1 VSSQLRLR
9 APRRRGARVAVA
21 VVALGS
27 LIGPPA
33 HEAAASRPWVS
44 ADPSVVI
51 DGGTPE
57 RSQTVL
63 AAVDRYLSVGLEL
76 PDLRVRIHDGE
87 AGCDG
92 YQGYFHSEGEVGVI
106 DLCYPGEFLALHEL
120 GHAWERFNL
129 DDRRRAEFERLT
141 GSTTWRSTS
150 VVWHDRGAERAAN
163 VLAHG
168 LLSTPLE
175 TTRYH
180 AREFELF
187 EALTGHVT
195 PRLAEIAVPDTT
207 VAPLDQEQQTRLTA
221 YLEWRH
227 ANA

>member
-1 VSSQLRLR
+1 MNSQLRFR
-9 APRRRGARVAVA
+9 APRRRGARVAVV

-27 LIGPPA
+27 LVGPIA
-33 HEAAASRPWVS
+33 HEAAASRATVS
-44 ADPSVVI
+44 AEPSVVI

-57 RSQTVL
+57 RRETVL

-76 PDLRVRIHDGE
+76 PDLRVHIHDGK
-87 AGCDG
+87 AGCGG
-92 YQGYFHSEGEVGVI
+92 YQGYFHPEGEVGVI

-129 DDRRRAEFERLT
+129 DEGRRAQFERLT
-141 GSTTWRSTS
+141 RSTTWRSTS

-175 TTRYH
+175 TARYH

-195 PRLAEIAVPDTT
+195 PRLAEIAVPDIT
-207 VAPLDQEQQTRLTA
+207 VAPLDQEQQTRLA
-221 YLEWRH
+221 VYLEWRR